1 VVKAIRQNTSKR
13 PPKTH
18 RDNYVASNIL
28 YTERIQNIMSNKN
41 ALLAPTMD
49 EFEALLNESLGINDN
64 IEGTVVKGRIIGIE
78 REFAI
83 IDFGVKTE
91 GRVELKEFN
100 VNGQKADLKVGDSV
114 DIYVERLENSKGEAV
129 LSRDKAR
136 REEAWTV
143 LEKSYEAGEQIEGI
157 ITSRVKGGFT
167 VDMQGAV
174 AFLPGS
180 QVDVRPL
187 RDISHLMNVPH
198 KFSILKMDHR
208 RGNIVVSRRAVI
220 EEERAEQRAE
230 IIDNLAEGQVV
241 EGIVKNVTD
250 YGAFIDLGGI
260 DGLLHVTDIS
270 WKRINHPSEILSV
283 GETIKVVITKISD
296 ARRLS
301 LGMKQLE
308 SDPWEGLE
316 DKFPLG
322 GKVKGKIT
330 NIADYGA
337 FLELAECVEGLIH
350 VTELSWTKKNLHP
363 NRLVTL
369 GQEVEVQI
377 LEIDY
382 AKRRI
387 SLGMKQCMDNPWQK
401 FAQTNPAGSEVTGE
415 IRNVTEF
422 GLFIGVSDEID
433 GMIHLND
440 ISWNESGDV
449 AVKNYKK
456 GDTVTAKVLEVD
468 VEKERISLGMK
479 QLSDAPSNASTSS
492 NTNGLRKGA
501 TVTCTVTAVQEN
513 GIEVAIIHE
522 DTAINSFIRKA
533 DLSRDRSEQRP
544 SRFAVGDKIDA
555 MVTTGGKN
563 VSLSIRSLEIA
574 EEKEA
579 VAQYG
584 SSDSGASLGDILGA
598 ALKKRDDEA

>member
-1 VVKAIRQNTSKR
+1 MSATNTLS
-13 PPKTH
+13 
-18 RDNYVASNIL
+18 
-28 YTERIQNIMSNKN
+28 
-41 ALLAPTMD
+41 APSMD
-49 EFEALLNESLGINDN
+49 EFEALLSESFGVNDN
-64 IEGTVVKGRIIGIE
+64 IEGSVVRGRVIGIE
-78 REFAI
+78 REYAI

-100 VNGQKADLKVGDSV
+100 VNGQKADLKVGDTV
-114 DIYVERLENSKGEAV
+114 DIYVERLENAKGEAV

-136 REEAWTV
+136 REEAWAT
-143 LEKSYEAGEQIEGI
+143 LEKSHAANEQIEGI

-187 RDISHLMNVPH
+187 RDISHLMNTPL
-198 KFSILKMDHR
+198 KFAILKMDHR

-241 EGIVKNVTD
+241 EGMVKNVTD
-250 YGAFIDLGGI
+250 YGAFVDLGGI

-283 GETIKVVITKISD
+283 GETVKVVITKISD

-316 DKFPLG
+316 TRFPLG
-322 GKVKGKIT
+322 SKIKGKIT

-337 FLELAECVEGLIH
+337 FVELADCIEGLIH

-363 NRLVTL
+363 NRLITL

-382 AKRRI
+382 PKRRI
-387 SLGMKQCMDNPWQK
+387 SLGMKQCIDNPWEK
-401 FAQTNPAGSEVTGE
+401 FVQEYPAGSEVTGE
-415 IRNVTEF
+415 VRNVTEF
-422 GLFIGVSDEID
+422 GLFIAVSDEID
-433 GMIHLND
+433 GMVHLND
-440 ISWNESGDV
+440 ISWEESGDV
-449 AVKNYKK
+449 AVKKFKK
-456 GDTVTAKVLEVD
+456 GDMVSAKVLEVD
-468 VEKERISLGMK
+468 IEKERISLGIK
-479 QLSDAPSNASTSS
+479 QLGETPANTSG
-492 NTNGLRKGA
+492 NTNSLRKGA

-513 GIEVAIIHE
+513 GLEVSIHN
-522 DTAINSFIRKA
+522 DDNVINGFIRKA
-533 DLSRDRSEQRP
+533 ELSRDRSEQRP

-555 MVTTGGKN
+555 MVTAGGKN
-563 VSLSIRSLEIA
+563 ITLSIRSLEIA

>member
-1 VVKAIRQNTSKR
+1 MTNTNPIDTPS
-13 PPKTH
+13 
-18 RDNYVASNIL
+18 
-28 YTERIQNIMSNKN
+28 
-41 ALLAPTMD
+41 MD
-49 EFEALLNESLGINDN
+49 EFEALLNDSFGVNDN
-64 IEGTVVKGRIIGIE
+64 IEGSVVRGRIMAIE
-78 REFAI
+78 RDFAI
-83 IDFGVKTE
+83 IDFGIKTE
-91 GRVELKEFN
+91 GRVELKEFD
-100 VNGQKADLKVGDSV
+100 VNGKKANLSVGDMV
-114 DIYVERLENSKGEAV
+114 DIYVERLENAKGEAV

-136 REEAWTV
+136 REEAWAL
-143 LEKSYEAGEQIEGI
+143 LEKSYEANEQIEGL

-187 RDISHLMNVPH
+187 RDISHLMSAPH
-198 KFSILKMDHR
+198 KFAILKMDHR

-296 ARRLS
+296 SKRLS

-308 SDPWEGLE
+308 ADPWEGLE
-316 DKFPLG
+316 EKFPLG
-322 GKVKGKIT
+322 DKIKGKIT

-337 FLELAECVEGLIH
+337 FVELADCVEGLIH

-387 SLGMKQCMDNPWQK
+387 SLGMKQCMNNPWHA
-401 FAQTNPAGSEVTGE
+401 FAEQYPVGSEITGE
-415 IRNVTEF
+415 VRNVTEF
-422 GLFIGVSDEID
+422 GLFIGVSNEID
-433 GMIHLND
+433 GMVHLND
-440 ISWNESGDV
+440 VSWEENGDI

-456 GDTVTAKVLEVD
+456 GDSVTAKVLEVD
-468 VEKERISLGMK
+468 IDKERISLGIK
-479 QLSDAPSNASTSS
+479 QLSDMPANASTGSS
-492 NTNGLRKGA
+492 FRKGV
-501 TVTCTVTAVQEN
+501 TVTCVVTDVQDH
-513 GIEVAIIHE
+513 GLEVSIGDDDNA
-522 DTAINSFIRKA
+522 TRAFVRKG

-544 SRFAVGDKIDA
+544 SRFAVGDKFDA

-563 VSLSIRSLEIA
+563 LTLSIRALEIA

-579 VAQYG
+579 VKQYG

-598 ALKKRDDEA
+598 ALKKRDDETN

>member
-1 VVKAIRQNTSKR
+1 
-13 PPKTH
+13 
-18 RDNYVASNIL
+18 
-28 YTERIQNIMSNKN
+28 M
-41 ALLAPTMD
+41 
-49 EFEALLNESLGINDN
+49 
-64 IEGTVVKGRIIGIE
+64 
-78 REFAI
+78 
-83 IDFGVKTE
+83 
-91 GRVELKEFN
+91 
-100 VNGQKADLKVGDSV
+100 V

-136 REEAWTV
+136 REEAWTN

-157 ITSRVKGGFT
+157 ITARVKGGFT
-167 VDMQGAV
+167 VDMQGAI

-187 RDISHLMNVPH
+187 RDISHLMNIPH
-198 KFSILKMDHR
+198 KFAILKMDHR

-241 EGIVKNVTD
+241 EGVVKNVTD
-250 YGAFIDLGGI
+250 YGAFVDLGGI

-270 WKRINHPSEILSV
+270 WKRINHPSEMLSV
-283 GETIKVVITKISD
+283 GETVKVVITKISD

-308 SDPWEGLE
+308 ADPWEGLE
-316 DKFPLG
+316 EKFPLG
-322 GKVKGKIT
+322 SKIKGKIT

-337 FLELAECVEGLIH
+337 FVELADCVEGLIH

-363 NRLVTL
+363 NRLITL

-401 FAQTNPAGSEVTGE
+401 FAQNYPAGSEVTGD

-433 GMIHLND
+433 GMVHLND
-440 ISWNESGDV
+440 ISWEESGDV

-479 QLSDAPSNASTSS
+479 QLTETPANATSTGNS
-492 NTNGLRKGA
+492 LRKGM
-501 TVTCTVTAVQEN
+501 TVTCTVTSVQEN
-513 GIEVAIIHE
+513 GLEVAIVNDGI
-522 DTAINSFIRKA
+522 TSNGFIRKA

-555 MVTTGGKN
+555 IVITGGKN
-563 VSLSIRSLEIA
+563 LSLSIRSLEIA

-584 SSDSGASLGDILGA
+584 STDSGASLGDILGA
-598 ALKKRDDEA
+598 ALKKRDSEA

>member
-1 VVKAIRQNTSKR
+1 MTKTNAIQT
-13 PPKTH
+13 
-18 RDNYVASNIL
+18 
-28 YTERIQNIMSNKN
+28 
-41 ALLAPTMD
+41 PTME
-49 EFEALLNESLGINDN
+49 EFEALLNDSFGVGDN
-64 IEGTVVKGRIIGIE
+64 IEGSVVRGRIVAIE
-78 REFAI
+78 RDTAV
-83 IDFGVKTE
+83 IDFGIKTE
-91 GRVELKEFN
+91 GRVDLKEFN
-100 VNGQKADLKVGDSV
+100 VNGKKADLKIGDMV
-114 DIYVERLENSKGEAV
+114 DVYVERIENSKGEAV

-136 REEAWTV
+136 REEAWAV
-143 LEKSYEAGEQIEGI
+143 LEKSHEANELIEGI

-167 VDMQGAV
+167 VDIQGAT

-187 RDISHLMNVPH
+187 RDISHLMNAPH
-198 KFSILKMDHR
+198 KFAILKMDHR

-220 EEERAEQRAE
+220 EGERAEQRAE

-270 WKRINHPSEILSV
+270 WKRINHPSEVLSI

-296 ARRLS
+296 AKRLS

-322 GKVKGKIT
+322 DKIKGKIT

-337 FLELAECVEGLIH
+337 FVELADCIEGLIH

-387 SLGMKQCMDNPWQK
+387 SLGMKQCMDNPWHT
-401 FAQTNPAGSEVTGE
+401 FANQYPAGSEITGE

-422 GLFIGVSDEID
+422 GLFIGVSNEID
-433 GMIHLND
+433 GMVHLND
-440 ISWNESGDV
+440 ISWSESGDV
-449 AVKNYKK
+449 AVKSYKK

-468 VEKERISLGMK
+468 IEKERISLGIK
-479 QLSDAPSNASTSS
+479 QLTEMPNTGSSHNAF
-492 NTNGLRKGA
+492 RKGM
-501 TVTCTVTAVQEN
+501 TVTCTITSVQDN
-513 GIEVAIIHE
+513 GLEVLIGDE
-522 DTAINSFIRKA
+522 DNQTSAFIRKNE
-533 DLSRDRSEQRP
+533 LSRDRSEQRP
-544 SRFAVGDKIDA
+544 ARFSVGDKVDA
-555 MVTTGGKN
+555 LVITGGKN
-563 VSLSIRSLEIA
+563 LSLSIRSLEIA

-584 SSDSGASLGDILGA
+584 SSDAGASLGDILGA
-598 ALKKRDDEA
+598 ALKKRDSES

>member
-1 VVKAIRQNTSKR
+1 
-13 PPKTH
+13 
-18 RDNYVASNIL
+18 
-28 YTERIQNIMSNKN
+28 MSDTN
-41 ALLAPTMD
+41 AVEGPSMD
-49 EFEALLNESLGINDN
+49 DFEALLNESFGINDN
-64 IEGTVVKGRIIGIE
+64 IEGSVVRGRIVAIE
-78 REFAI
+78 RDFAI
-83 IDFGVKTE
+83 IDFGIKTE
-91 GRVELKEFN
+91 GRVELKEFT
-100 VNGQKADLKVGDSV
+100 VNGKKADLKVGDMV

-136 REEAWTV
+136 REEAWAM
-143 LEKSYEAGEQIEGI
+143 LEKSYDANEQIEGL
-157 ITSRVKGGFT
+157 ITARVKGGFT

-187 RDISHLMNVPH
+187 RDISHLMNAPH
-198 KFSILKMDHR
+198 KFAILKMDHR

-270 WKRINHPSEILSV
+270 WKRINHPSEVLSV

-296 ARRLS
+296 TKRLS

-308 SDPWEGLE
+308 ADPWEGLE
-316 DKFPLG
+316 NKFPLG
-322 GKVKGKIT
+322 DKIKGKIT

-337 FLELAECVEGLIH
+337 FDELADCVEGLIH

-369 GQEVEVQI
+369 GQEVDVQI

-387 SLGMKQCMDNPWQK
+387 SLGMKQCMDNPWNS
-401 FAQTNPAGSEVTGE
+401 FAAQYPVGSEVTGE

-422 GLFIGVSDEID
+422 GLFIGVSNEID
-433 GMIHLND
+433 GMVHLND
-440 ISWNESGDV
+440 ISWSESGDV
-449 AVKNYKK
+449 AVKDYKK
-456 GDTVTAKVLEVD
+456 GDLVTSKVLEVD
-468 VEKERISLGMK
+468 IEKERISLGIK
-479 QLSDAPSNASTSS
+479 QLGETPANASASGG
-492 NTNGLRKGA
+492 NFRKGM

-513 GIEVAIIHE
+513 GLEVTVGDDNAVS
-522 DTAINSFIRKA
+522 AFIRKGE
-533 DLSRDRSEQRP
+533 LSRDRSEQRP
-544 SRFAVGDKIDA
+544 ARFAVGDKIDA
-555 MVTTGGKN
+555 LVATGGKN
-563 VSLSIRSLEIA
+563 LTLSIRALEIA

-584 SSDSGASLGDILGA
+584 STDSGASLGDILGA
-598 ALKKRDDEA
+598 ALKKRDSEA

>member
-1 VVKAIRQNTSKR
+1 
-13 PPKTH
+13 
-18 RDNYVASNIL
+18 
-28 YTERIQNIMSNKN
+28 MSNTN
-41 ALLAPTMD
+41 TVTQPSID
-49 EFEALLNESLGINDN
+49 EFEALLNDSFGVEDN
-64 IEGTVVKGRIIGIE
+64 IEGSVVRGRIISIE

-83 IDFGVKTE
+83 IDFGIKTE
-91 GRVELKEFN
+91 GRIDLKEFS
-100 VNGQKADLKVGDSV
+100 VNGEKVNLKVGDMV
-114 DIYVERLENSKGEAV
+114 DVYVERIENAKGEAI

-136 REEAWTV
+136 REEAWAM
-143 LEKSYEAGEQIEGI
+143 LEKSYEAGEQIDGI
-157 ITSRVKGGFT
+157 ITARVKGGFT
-167 VDMQGAV
+167 VDMQGAI

-198 KFSILKMDHR
+198 KFAILKMDHR

-270 WKRINHPSEILSV
+270 WKRINHPSEVLSV

-296 ARRLS
+296 SKRLS

-308 SDPWEGLE
+308 ADPWEGLE

-322 GKVKGKIT
+322 NKIKGRIT

-337 FLELAECVEGLIH
+337 FVELADCVEGLIH

-387 SLGMKQCMDNPWQK
+387 SLGMKQCLDNPWNK
-401 FAQTNPAGSEVTGE
+401 FSEEYPVGSEVTGE
-415 IRNVTEF
+415 VRNVTEF
-422 GLFIGVSDEID
+422 GLFIGVSEEID
-433 GMIHLND
+433 GMVHLND
-440 ISWNESGDV
+440 ISWDESGDV

-468 VEKERISLGMK
+468 TSKERISLGIK
-479 QLSDAPSNASTSS
+479 QLTEAPSGSS
-492 NTNGLRKGA
+492 SPSNNLRKGM
-501 TVTCTVTAVQEN
+501 TITCVVTAVQDN
-513 GIEVAIIHE
+513 GLEVTIGE
-522 DTAINSFIRKA
+522 DDNAVTAFIKKSE
-533 DLSRDRSEQRP
+533 LSRDRSEQRP
-544 SRFAVGDKIDA
+544 SRFAVGNKIDA
-555 MVTTGGKN
+555 KVATGGKN
-563 VSLSIRSLEIA
+563 VTLSIKALEIA

-584 SSDSGASLGDILGA
+584 STDSGASLGDILGA
-598 ALKKRDDEA
+598 ALQKKDNENKN

>member
-1 VVKAIRQNTSKR
+1 
-13 PPKTH
+13 
-18 RDNYVASNIL
+18 
-28 YTERIQNIMSNKN
+28 MSNQN

-308 SDPWEGLE
+308 ADPWEGLE
-316 DKFPLG
+316 EKFPLG

-337 FLELAECVEGLIH
+337 FVELADCVEGLIH

-369 GQEVEVQI
+369 GQEVDVQI

-387 SLGMKQCMDNPWQK
+387 SLGMKQCMDNPWYK
-401 FAQTNPAGSEVTGE
+401 FAETHPAGSEVTGE

-440 ISWNESGDV
+440 ISWEESGDV

-468 VEKERISLGMK
+468 IEKERISLGMK
-479 QLSDAPSNASTSS
+479 QLSEAPSNASGNNNNSNN
-492 NTNGLRKGA
+492 NTNSLRKGM

-513 GIEVAIIHE
+513 GIEVAINHE

>member
-1 VVKAIRQNTSKR
+1 
-13 PPKTH
+13 
-18 RDNYVASNIL
+18 
-28 YTERIQNIMSNKN
+28 MSNNN
-41 ALLAPTMD
+41 AVLAPTMS
-49 EFEALLNESLGINDN
+49 EFEALLNESFGINDN
-64 IEGTVVKGRIIGIE
+64 IEGTVVRGRIIAIE

-100 VNGQKADLKVGDSV
+100 VNGQKANLNVGDMV

-136 REEAWTV
+136 REEAWTN

-157 ITSRVKGGFT
+157 ITARVKGGFT
-167 VDMQGAV
+167 VDMQGAI

-198 KFSILKMDHR
+198 KFAILKMDHR

-241 EGIVKNVTD
+241 EGVVKNVTD
-250 YGAFIDLGGI
+250 YGAFVDLGGI

-270 WKRINHPSEILSV
+270 WKRINHPSEMLSV
-283 GETIKVVITKISD
+283 GETVKVVITKISD

-308 SDPWEGLE
+308 ADPWEGLE
-316 DKFPLG
+316 EKFPLG
-322 GKVKGKIT
+322 SKIKGKIT

-337 FLELAECVEGLIH
+337 FVELADCVEGLIH

-363 NRLVTL
+363 NRLITL

-401 FAQTNPAGSEVTGE
+401 FAQNYPAGSEVTGD

-433 GMIHLND
+433 GMVHLND
-440 ISWNESGDV
+440 ISWEESGDV

-468 VEKERISLGMK
+468 IEKERISLGMK
-479 QLSDAPSNASTSS
+479 QLTETPANATSTGNS
-492 NTNGLRKGA
+492 LRKGM

-513 GIEVAIIHE
+513 GLEVTIVNDGI
-522 DTAINSFIRKA
+522 TSNGFIRKA

-555 MVTTGGKN
+555 IVTTGGKN
-563 VSLSIRSLEIA
+563 LSLSIRSLEIA

-584 SSDSGASLGDILGA
+584 STDSGASLGDILGA
-598 ALKKRDDEA
+598 ALKKRDSEA

>member
-1 VVKAIRQNTSKR
+1 
-13 PPKTH
+13 
-18 RDNYVASNIL
+18 
-28 YTERIQNIMSNKN
+28 MSDTN
-41 ALLAPTMD
+41 AVEGPSMD
-49 EFEALLNESLGINDN
+49 DFEALLNESFGINDN
-64 IEGTVVKGRIIGIE
+64 IEGSVVRGRIVAIE
-78 REFAI
+78 RDFAI
-83 IDFGVKTE
+83 IDFGIKTE
-91 GRVELKEFN
+91 GRVELKEFT
-100 VNGQKADLKVGDSV
+100 VNGKKADLKVGDMV

-136 REEAWTV
+136 REEAWAM
-143 LEKSYEAGEQIEGI
+143 LEKSYDANEQIEGL
-157 ITSRVKGGFT
+157 ITARVKGGFT

-187 RDISHLMNVPH
+187 RDISHLMNAPH
-198 KFSILKMDHR
+198 KFAILKMDHR

-270 WKRINHPSEILSV
+270 WKRINHPSEVLSV

-296 ARRLS
+296 TKRLS

-308 SDPWEGLE
+308 ADPWEGLE
-316 DKFPLG
+316 NKFPLG
-322 GKVKGKIT
+322 DKIKGKIT

-337 FLELAECVEGLIH
+337 FVELADCVEGLIH

-369 GQEVEVQI
+369 GQEVDVQI

-387 SLGMKQCMDNPWQK
+387 SLGMKQCMDNPWNS
-401 FAQTNPAGSEVTGE
+401 FAAQYPVGSEVTGE

-422 GLFIGVSDEID
+422 GLFIGVSNEID
-433 GMIHLND
+433 GMVHLND
-440 ISWNESGDV
+440 ISWSESGDV
-449 AVKNYKK
+449 AVKDYKK
-456 GDTVTAKVLEVD
+456 GDLVTSKVLEVD
-468 VEKERISLGMK
+468 IEKERISLGIK
-479 QLSDAPSNASTSS
+479 QLGETPANASASGG
-492 NTNGLRKGA
+492 NFRKGM

-513 GIEVAIIHE
+513 GLEVTVGDDNAVS
-522 DTAINSFIRKA
+522 AFIRKGE
-533 DLSRDRSEQRP
+533 LSRDRSEQRP
-544 SRFAVGDKIDA
+544 ARFAVGDKIDA
-555 MVTTGGKN
+555 LVATGGKN
-563 VSLSIRSLEIA
+563 LTLSIRALEIA

-584 SSDSGASLGDILGA
+584 STDSGASLGDILGA
-598 ALKKRDDEA
+598 ALKKRDSEA

>member
-1 VVKAIRQNTSKR
+1 M
-13 PPKTH
+13 
-18 RDNYVASNIL
+18 ASNIL

-100 VNGQKADLKVGDSV
+100 VNGQKADLKIGDSV

-308 SDPWEGLE
+308 ADPWEGLE

-337 FLELAECVEGLIH
+337 FLELTDCVEGLIH

-422 GLFIGVSDEID
+422 GLFIAVSDEID

-440 ISWNESGDV
+440 ISWDESGDV

-479 QLSDAPSNASTSS
+479 QLTDAPSSASSSS
-492 NTNGLRKGA
+492 NTNGLRKGT

-522 DTAINSFIRKA
+522 DTTINSFIRKA

>member
-1 VVKAIRQNTSKR
+1 
-13 PPKTH
+13 
-18 RDNYVASNIL
+18 
-28 YTERIQNIMSNKN
+28 MSNKN
-41 ALLAPTMD
+41 TLLAPTMD

-440 ISWNESGDV
+440 ISWDESGDV

-479 QLSDAPSNASTSS
+479 QLSDAPSSASGGN

-513 GIEVAIIHE
+513 GIEVSIIHE
-522 DTAINSFIRKA
+522 DTTINSFVRKA

>member
-1 VVKAIRQNTSKR
+1 MKIHFKINTH
-13 PPKTH
+13 KTH
-18 RDNYVASNIL
+18 RDNCVASNIFNERL
-28 YTERIQNIMSNKN
+28 YIAMNSTNT
-41 ALLAPTMD
+41 ALQAPTMD
-49 EFEALLNESLGINDN
+49 DFEALLNESFGISSN

-83 IDFGVKTE
+83 IDFGIKTE

-100 VNGQKADLKVGDSV
+100 VNGQKTELNVGDFV
-114 DIYVERLENSKGEAV
+114 DVYVERLENSKGEAV

-136 REEAWTV
+136 REEAWTSI
-143 LEKSYEAGEQIEGI
+143 EKSFEAGEQIEGI

-167 VDMQGAV
+167 VDVQGAV

-187 RDISHLMNVPH
+187 RDISHLMNLPH
-198 KFSILKMDHR
+198 KFAILKMDHR

-220 EEERAEQRAE
+220 EEDRAEQRAE

-241 EGIVKNVTD
+241 EGVVKNVTD
-250 YGAFIDLGGI
+250 YGAFVDLGGI

-270 WKRINHPSEILSV
+270 WKRINHPSEVLSV
-283 GETIKVVITKISD
+283 DQTVKVVITKISE

-308 SDPWEGLE
+308 IDPWDGLE
-316 DKFPLG
+316 QKFPLG
-322 GKVKGKIT
+322 SKIKGKVT

-337 FLELAECVEGLIH
+337 FVELAECVEGLIH
-350 VTELSWTKKNLHP
+350 VTELSWTKKNIHP

-387 SLGMKQCMDNPWQK
+387 SLGMKQCMDNPWGK
-401 FAQTNPAGSEVTGE
+401 FSVSNPVGSEITGE
-415 IRNVTEF
+415 VRNVTEF
-422 GLFIGVSDEID
+422 GLFIAVSEEID
-433 GMIHLND
+433 GMVHLND

-456 GDTVTAKVLEVD
+456 GDMVTAKVLEVD
-468 VEKERISLGMK
+468 VEKERISLGIK
-479 QLSDAPSNASTSS
+479 QLGETPANSASGG
-492 NTNGLRKGA
+492 NNLRKGT

-513 GIEVAIIHE
+513 GLEVAIGS
-522 DTAINSFIRKA
+522 DDAVVNAYIRKA

-555 MVTTGGKN
+555 MVLTAGKN
-563 VSLSIRSLEIA
+563 ITLSIRSLEIA